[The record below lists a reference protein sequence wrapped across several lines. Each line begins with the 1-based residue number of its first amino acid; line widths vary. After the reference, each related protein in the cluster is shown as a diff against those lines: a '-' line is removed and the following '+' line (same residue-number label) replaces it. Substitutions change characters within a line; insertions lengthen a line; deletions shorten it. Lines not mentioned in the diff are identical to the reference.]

1 MTAEI
6 VYEHPL
12 NTKIRTYLR
21 IEHLFTQLSG
31 LRATEDEALQ
41 LSFFSTLFS
50 LLDVLDRTDI
60 KPDLLKDLERCE
72 SQLVQWSRHPAV
84 SDQKLQPLLQQAL
97 HYQTDLL
104 RCGKLAVPLKDDKF
118 LAPLRQRFALPGG
131 CCFFDV
137 PQLQYWLKLPTSEQ
151 QQQISD
157 WLAQLALTE
166 QTLAFVLNFIRQRG
180 EFTEMQAEN
189 GFYQQNA
196 EQYELLRIKYS
207 QACCSFPT
215 VSGNRYRYAIRFMQL
230 SEQDGRSAC
239 SNDIAFQ
246 LACC

>member
-21 IEHLFTQLSG
+21 IEHLFIQLSA
-31 LRATEDEALQ
+31 LRHCAGEAQQ
-41 LSFFSTLFS
+41 LSFFSTLFN
-50 LLDVLDRTDI
+50 LLDVLERTDI

-84 SDQKLQPLLQQAL
+84 SDQKLQPLLKQAL
-97 HYQTDLL
+97 HYQTSLI

-118 LAPLRQRFALPGG
+118 LAPIRQRFALPGG
-131 CCFFDV
+131 YCFFDV
-137 PQLQYWLKLPTSEQ
+137 PQLQYWLKLPAEQ
-151 QQQISD
+151 QLQQIDD
-157 WLAQLALTE
+157 WLSQLALTE

-180 EFTEMQAEN
+180 EFTELQAEN

-207 QACCSFPT
+207 QDCCSFPT

-239 SNDIAFQ
+239 CDDIAFQ